1 MKRRELLRLSLAGM
15 AASAGS
21 ANLFAAA
28 GVRSGNAKQEPSELP
43 FDKMAA
49 HIVRALRPSK
59 SERALLRHDPQ
70 LMPALFAEAAQQLQA
85 TGASVQAM
93 PYGAADGF
101 ADKLAQTDIYVW
113 LPAGSDAI
121 TPPDQAAALIRWL
134 DEGRGRQIHFHWAD
148 GTREADST
156 LGQHS
161 AAYDRVYLD
170 ALDIDYAALDRQM
183 DAAIANLRRGEVRVT
198 TPAGT
203 DLRFRVGERPFC
215 KQNGDASRERMKS
228 ARVRVD
234 REIELPAGALR
245 VAPLEESVA
254 GRIWVPHARMGG
266 DEARGIELVFEEGAI
281 TQINAT
287 QASYA
292 VRRHLASNAALRRF
306 REFALG
312 MNPKLGKPAG
322 AKALPYYGYGAGI
335 VRLSL
340 GDNEELGGA
349 VRGGAVQWF
358 FFPDATVVVGGS
370 VILVKDGKLT
380 G

>member
-1 MKRRELLRLSLAGM
+1 PSAATPRE
-15 AASAGS
+15 
-21 ANLFAAA
+21 
-28 GVRSGNAKQEPSELP
+28 
-43 FDKMAA
+43 
-49 HIVRALRPSK
+49 
-59 SERALLRHDPQ
+59 
-70 LMPALFAEAAQQLQA
+70 
-85 TGASVQAM
+85 
-93 PYGAADGF
+93 
-101 ADKLAQTDIYVW
+101 
-113 LPAGSDAI
+113 
-121 TPPDQAAALIRWL
+121 QAAALIRWL

-156 LGQHS
+156 PGQHS

-183 DAAIANLRRGEVRVT
+183 DAAIANLRRGEVRVS

-203 DLRFRVGERPFC
+203 DIRFHVADRPFC
-215 KQNGDASRERMKS
+215 KQNGDASRERMRT
-228 ARVRVD
+228 ARVRID

-245 VAPLEESVA
+245 VAPLEGSVA

-266 DEARGIELVFEEGAI
+266 DEARGIELVFEEGAL

-287 QASYA
+287 QGSYA
-292 VRRHLASNAALRRF
+292 VRRYLASNAALRRF

-322 AKALPYYGYGAGI
+322 AKAIPYYGYGAGI

-340 GDNEELGGA
+340 GDNQELGGA

-358 FFPDATVVVGGS
+358 FFPDATVIVGGS